1 MSSDSSPPGPGLG
14 GRGRRASGSAPH
26 RGAILTLLLI
36 DTNVLV
42 EAERSARDL
51 DAVIADDDEPAVAAI
66 TIAEL
71 GVGVEIATGK
81 RRQARRAFLDDL
93 VSSVP
98 VLAYDLDVARAHTDL
113 LVVVRR
119 SGRPRGAHDLII
131 AATAQ
136 ATRRTIV
143 TADQKGFDDLAGVKV
158 RRPA

>member
-1 MSSDSSPPGPGLG
+1 M
-14 GRGRRASGSAPH
+14 
-26 RGAILTLLLI
+26 
-36 DTNVLV
+36 LV